1 MGVALKFLH
10 LNIKFSQTGRK
21 SFAFSSLLDC
31 KNGTGSHGLLAGTG
45 AFVWKVAS
53 ALIRP
58 PPLLLA
64 LLSEEFLSGV
74 YRSCQPCSPTCTNR
88 SVHAR
93 CVITV
98 RAASAVGCSRVL
110 LHALFVHLDSSS
122 SGCFHNNGR
131 LIDRVCPVPD
141 RNYRVNRNIY
151 FQQLVIFRL
160 LSSPASNFIL
170 HSCLFKWHISV
181 QVIDKTV
188 ITKRRS
194 VWKKSLKEKNQSSSQ
209 LNMVWKTS

>member
-1 MGVALKFLH
+1 MGS
-10 LNIKFSQTGRK
+10 SQGQ
-21 SFAFSSLLDC
+21 
-31 KNGTGSHGLLAGTG
+31 GLLSERSPPH
-45 AFVWKVAS
+45 WYD
-53 ALIRP
+53 

-74 YRSCQPCSPTCTNR
+74 YRSCQPRSPPCTN

-98 RAASAVGCSRVL
+98 RAASALAVGCSRVL

-188 ITKRRS
+188 ITKRWS

-209 LNMVWKTS
+209 LNMVWMTS